1 MKSENNVKLH
11 NFLHNFLLNPQFYN
25 IKFYNCVKKITLISE
40 TKIPLQL
47 IRLHSSVC

>member
-25 IKFYNCVKKITLISE
+25 IKFYNCVKKIMLMSE
-40 TKIPLQL
+40 RYQNAQECVI
-47 IRLHSSVC
+47 HAG